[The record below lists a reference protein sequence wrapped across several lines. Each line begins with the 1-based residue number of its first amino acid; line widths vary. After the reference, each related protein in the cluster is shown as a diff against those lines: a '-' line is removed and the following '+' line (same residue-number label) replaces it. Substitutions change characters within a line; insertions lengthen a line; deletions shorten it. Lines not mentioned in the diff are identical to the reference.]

1 MIRPLSSPSVAPASV
16 ESNSQSS
23 GYFNRITRLATR
35 IIGLFRNCRSSDAV
49 QDSIRPAADNPLASS
64 DTNGANHV
72 VGRTEETAH
81 SSVRLSSGPKPVVI
95 SWEDLLAQTGRLESE
110 RSSSPSTID
119 ESRSSLTSD
128 EPSTVES
135 TNDQSDGK
143 SSVSSRGSTLRTTEE
158 SVSSAELDQMIASPL
173 NYKEMQERSQNWADA
188 GAKVG
193 IQASFI
199 EVLDANDPNVLKLM
213 QFRNIRDISKLF
225 AQAHS
230 QSKSSKSPFRR
241 EDLIGQGA
249 EGAIFA
255 PKYLDGQSAGVAIKI
270 GLPGPIL
277 NEYAV
282 LFQLPMDES
291 VKGIIKLDS
300 NQIDIFFHEQK
311 ASEIDQLAL
320 VLPLCKGDASKTCQ
334 TIKEVDQLIK
344 DVWPGLEHLQKMG
357 ICHRD
362 IKPGNILLTKQGYAI
377 SDFGSA
383 SKKGEKP
390 IEVAGTPNFMA
401 PEVMQAYHTRERS
414 IAPDHAADV
423 WSMAATVFELLERLD
438 DPSLK
443 PSQLAVSQNKW
454 WENDECRATLKGL
467 YVKYAPTTAAAQIL
481 LRGLDPNPKTR
492 LTVEEGF
499 AILKNF
505 EDKGRPTQLGLPPR
519 SLPGRVNPGK
529 GSFNSLKETL

>member
-1 MIRPLSSPSVAPASV
+1 MIRPLSSASAAPASV

-23 GYFNRITRLATR
+23 GYFNRITKLATR
-35 IIGLFRNCRSSDAV
+35 TIGLFRNCRSSDAV

-64 DTNGANHV
+64 DRNGANHV
-72 VGRTEETAH
+72 VDRTEET
-81 SSVRLSSGPKPVVI
+81 VRLSSGPRPRVI
-95 SWEDLLAQTGRLESE
+95 SWEDLMAQTAGPESE
-110 RSSSPSTID
+110 RSSSPVTTD
-119 ESRSSLTSD
+119 ESRSSLPSY
-128 EPSTVES
+128 EGGEPPSTIEP
-135 TNDQSDGK
+135 TNYHSDGE
-143 SSVSSRGSTLRTTEE
+143 SSVSSRGSTPGTTEE
-158 SVSSAELDQMIASPL
+158 SLSSAELDQKIASPL

-188 GAKVG
+188 GVKEG

-213 QFRNIRDISKLF
+213 QFRNIRDISNLF

-255 PKYLDGQSAGVAIKI
+255 PKYLDGQSPGLAIKI

-291 VKGIIKLDS
+291 VKGIIKLDP
-300 NQIDIFFHEQK
+300 NHIDIFFHEQK
-311 ASEIDQLAL
+311 EIEIDQLAL
-320 VLPLCKGDASKTCQ
+320 VLPLCEGDASKTCN
-334 TIKEVDQLIK
+334 TLKDVDQLVK
-344 DVWPGLEHLQKMG
+344 DVWPGLKHLEKNG

-383 SKKGEKP
+383 SKKGKKP

-401 PEVMQAYHTRERS
+401 PEVMQAYQTRERT

-438 DPSLK
+438 NPSLK
-443 PSQLAVSQNKW
+443 PSQLAVSQNEW
-454 WENDECRATLKGL
+454 WENDECRATLKRL

-505 EDKGRPTQLGLPPR
+505 EDKDRPTRLVLPPR
-519 SLPGRVNPGK
+519 SLPGRVNTGEGP
-529 GSFNSLKETL
+529 FNSLKETL